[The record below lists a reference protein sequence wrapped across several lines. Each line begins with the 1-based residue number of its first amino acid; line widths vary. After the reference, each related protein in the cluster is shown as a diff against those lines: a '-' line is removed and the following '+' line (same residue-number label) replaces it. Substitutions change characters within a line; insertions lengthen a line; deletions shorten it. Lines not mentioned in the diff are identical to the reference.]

1 MVYLYF
7 IFRDYNLKFIVM
19 DVMFQ
24 KGEFKMSNGDL
35 QGTSEPTTRVTVP
48 LVQLPFYV
56 SFRKEDDV

>member
-1 MVYLYF
+1 
-7 IFRDYNLKFIVM
+7 M